1 MWTAAFMTNTTTRDM
16 FIDSVYKYAADGAN
30 NVALSDWYDTRS
42 GVSDGFK
49 ARPVVGGH
57 LALVSFDRLIG
68 DLGRDLRDFL
78 FFPARFVDRGRWA
91 GWDDVVLAR
100 RAISESACI

>member
-1 MWTAAFMTNTTTRDM
+1 MWTAAFMTSITTRDM

-30 NVALSDWYDTRS
+30 NVPLSDLYDTLS

-57 LALVSFDRLIG
+57 LALVG
-68 DLGRDLRDFL
+68 
-78 FFPARFVDRGRWA
+78 FV
-91 GWDDVVLAR
+91 
-100 RAISESACI
+100 

>member
-1 MWTAAFMTNTTTRDM
+1 MPPPVNTSLMHACGRHTYTKSDWQMWTAAFMTNVTTRDM

-30 NVALSDWYDTRS
+30 NMPLSDWYDTLS

-57 LALVSFDRLIG
+57 LALVG
-68 DLGRDLRDFL
+68 
-78 FFPARFVDRGRWA
+78 FF
-91 GWDDVVLAR
+91 
-100 RAISESACI
+100 